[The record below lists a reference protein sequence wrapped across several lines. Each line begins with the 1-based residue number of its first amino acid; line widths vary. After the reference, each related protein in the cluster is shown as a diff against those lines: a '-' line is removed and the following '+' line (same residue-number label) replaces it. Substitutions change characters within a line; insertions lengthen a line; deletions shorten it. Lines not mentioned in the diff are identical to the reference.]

1 MKRLTATLTE
11 KGKITAEVLRRQREM
26 SLEENYGEIIETPWY
41 AMYMDSYYEQ
51 QCERAKAIRA
61 EMELAK
67 AE

>member
-11 KGKITAEVLRRQREM
+11 KGKITAEVLRRKREK

-51 QCERAKAIRA
+51 QCEESRAIRA